1 MNILK
6 CKWCEKELLYSQLNY
21 CDDSC
26 GTFFRAKRWRKL
38 KGERELNELRSKYM
52 GLDVN
57 NSSPAAIIE
66 ARKLLTPVQTFD

>member
-26 GTFFRAKRWRKL
+26 GTFFRAKRWRKA
-38 KGERELNELRSKYM
+38 KGEKELSALCFKYS
-52 GLDVN
+52 GLDVE

-66 ARKLLTPVQTFD
+66 ARILLTPYK